1 MRTEEMGRVKI
12 KERKK
17 KEYRWRMK
25 TENRDRRL
33 WQGLATKIKK
43 KMVQGEVELILN
55 NLNLWF

>member
-1 MRTEEMGRVKI
+1 MEVEMRTEEMGRVKI

-33 WQGLATKIKK
+33 
-43 KMVQGEVELILN
+43 
-55 NLNLWF
+55 